1 MKKSVMLLLAS
12 LVVMGL
18 LLMPAISGA
27 DPSNGNGNAGGNGH
41 HYGWD
46 KDNGNGNDN
55 DNSGAQQVPE
65 PLTLLL
71 LGSGVAGLAVIRKR
85 FR

>member
-1 MKKSVMLLLAS
+1 MKKSVMQLLTS

-27 DPSNGNGNAGGNGH
+27 DPGNGNGDGNAGGNGN

-46 KDNGNGNDN
+46 NGSGNDHG
-55 DNSGAQQVPE
+55 NSSAQQVPE
-65 PLTLLL
+65 PLTMLL
-71 LGSGVAGLAVIRKR
+71 LGSGLIGLVGVRR
-85 FR
+85 FRK

>member
-1 MKKSVMLLLAS
+1 MKKSVMQLLAS

-27 DPSNGNGNAGGNGH
+27 DPGNDNGNAGGNGN

-55 DNSGAQQVPE
+55 GNSDTQQIPE

-71 LGSGVAGLAVIRKR
+71 LGSGLVGLAGVRR
-85 FR
+85 FRK